1 MTLLQKISELNS
13 KGITVTFIPM
23 LGVSNSSTSIM
34 LKTKEDTYQN
44 YILTEHSM
52 TTSEEWLI
60 VGIIGDMEKKLY
72 KSN

>member
-13 KGITVTFIPM
+13 KGITVTFHPISGINTGTLLEIQTNNQQWQTYNLP
-23 LGVSNSSTSIM
+23 TS
-34 LKTKEDTYQN
+34 
-44 YILTEHSM
+44 SM

-72 KSN
+72 KTS